1 MGGGSKAP
9 KAPDYSELF
18 AAANASADRS
28 YQLSQDQFDF
38 FKDVYNKNV
47 GTADLVTDKA
57 LGEMDKMIDD
67 SDRYRAQ
74 QIDIYD
80 PMKRAYAEEA
90 EDYASP
96 ERQEAEAGAREADV
110 AMQVEQA
117 RKVASERLEAYGTDP
132 GTVRQGGMDL
142 ASRINEA
149 AMQSSAGNMG
159 RKEIEGIGRNMRENA
174 INMGANLPAQI
185 TGSSQAGG
193 QAGNQGINTQLAT
206 TQSGASTLGTGP
218 QYAQLGNQALGTWG
232 NLLSQSHDASLN
244 TFNANQKSSSGIG
257 SLVGNVLGA
266 ATMFLADGGA
276 IPDDEMVE
284 GEGGGSIPIE
294 ASPSGGAITDDVD
307 AHIVGEDGGVQSAQL
322 NAGEFV
328 IPKDVVSWLGEKG
341 MQQFILKARKEMGD
355 PNQAPAQ
362 PTQGPPPGAQPP
374 PWDGAGIP
382 A

>member
-1 MGGGSKAP
+1 MGGGGKAP
-9 KAPDYSELF
+9 KAPDYTPLF
-18 AAANASADRS
+18 EAAQKSAD
-28 YQLSQDQFDF
+28 YAYDLSQQQFDF

-90 EDYASP
+90 EAYASP

-110 AMQVEQA
+110 AMQAEQA
-117 RKVASERLEAYGTDP
+117 RQVAQDRLEAYGVDP
-132 GTVRQGGMDL
+132 SQTRSSAMDL
-142 ASRINEA
+142 ASRVNEA
-149 AMQSSAGNMG
+149 SAQASAGNAG
-159 RKEIEGIGRNMRENA
+159 RKEVEMIGRNMRENA

-193 QAGNQGINTQLAT
+193 QMGNQGINTQLAT
-206 TQSGASTLGTGP
+206 TQSGATTLGTAP
-218 QYAQLGNQALGTWG
+218 QWGQIGNQGLGTWG
-232 NLLSQSHDASLN
+232 NLLAQSADANLN
-244 TFNANQKSSSGIG
+244 TWKANQSSSSGLG

-276 IPDDEMVE
+276 IPEE
-284 GEGGGSIPIE
+284 EGGGPIPIE

-307 AHIVGEDGGVQSAQL
+307 ATITSDDGSQQDAQL

-328 IPKDVVSWLGEKG
+328 MPKRTVAWLGEKG
-341 MQQFILKARKEMGD
+341 MQAIIAKADKEMGI
-355 PNQAPAQ
+355 PEQ
-362 PTQGPPPGAQPP
+362 PKAEPSTSPPPGSQPSF
-374 PWDGAGIP
+374 DGAGIP

>member
-9 KAPDYSELF
+9 KAPDYTPLF
-18 AAANASADRS
+18 EAAQKSTDYAYN
-28 YQLSQDQFDF
+28 LSQQQFDF

-47 GTADLVTDKA
+47 GTADIVTDKA
-57 LGEMDKMIDD
+57 LGEMDKAIDD

-90 EDYASP
+90 ESYASP

-110 AMQVEQA
+110 AMQAEQA
-117 RKVASERLEAYGTDP
+117 RQVAQDRLEAYGVDP
-132 GTVRQGGMDL
+132 SQTRSSAMDL
-142 ASRINEA
+142 ASRVNEA
-149 AMQSSAGNMG
+149 SAQASAGNAG
-159 RKEIEGIGRNMRENA
+159 RKEVEAIGRQMRENA
-174 INMGANLPAQI
+174 INQGSGLASQI

-206 TQSGASTLGTGP
+206 TQSGASTLGTAP
-218 QYAQLGNQALGTWG
+218 QWGQIANQGLGTWG
-232 NLLSQSHDASLN
+232 NLLAQSADANLN
-244 TFNANQKSSSGIG
+244 TFNANQKASSGWG
-257 SLVGNVLGA
+257 QVAGAALGA
-266 ATMFLADGGA
+266 ATMFLADGGV
-276 IPDDEMVE
+276 IPDEED
-284 GEGGGSIPIE
+284 GGGAVPVE
-294 ASPSGGAITDDVD
+294 ASPSGGAIPDDVTAQID
-307 AHIVGEDGGVQSAQL
+307 GEQPAKL

-341 MQQFILKARKEMGD
+341 MQQFIMKARKEMGD

-362 PTQGPPPGAQPP
+362 PSNSPPPQPP
-374 PWDGAGIP
+374 PYDGAGIP